1 VRYVGDGRL
10 ELTNNR
16 SERAIRP
23 FAVGRKNW
31 MFVGNER
38 GGRAAAI
45 FFSLLATCRARG
57 IDPRDYLFDAML
69 RLAEGG
75 DPAKLTPCEWQRR
88 YAAEFAERRRFVA
101 ASVHVQMSR

>member
-1 VRYVGDGRL
+1 MRYVGDGRL

-31 MFVGNER
+31 QFVGNER

-45 FFSLLATCRARG
+45 YFSLLATCKVRG
-57 IDPRDYLFDAML
+57 IDARDYLFDAML

-75 DPAKLTPCEWQRR
+75 DPATLTPCEWQRR
-88 YAAEFAERRRFVA
+88 YAAEYQERRRFVA
-101 ASVHVQMSR
+101 TSVLLQAGR